1 MNPGKVVAPHRVDD
15 DLRLGP
21 AWRPH
26 GTTGTHFGFPD
37 DGRSFTTAVMRC
49 VGIGNCRTHTG
60 GVMCPSYRATYEEEH
75 STRGRA
81 RLLFEMLDG
90 HGDSPVTD
98 GWRSTE
104 VRDALDLCLSCK
116 GCKSDCPVGV
126 DMATYKAEF
135 LAHHYARRLRPA
147 AHYSLGWLPLWARL
161 SRLAPELVNSSLH
174 APGLA
179 PLGKRLAGVAVER
192 EAPAFARRSF
202 VQEWRARGGPEPDPA
217 DERAVLLWPDTF
229 TNYFRP
235 SVGRSA
241 VRLLEDAGFRVAV
254 PVSPLCCG
262 LTWISTGQLATAK
275 RVLRRTLGR
284 LRPWIEQGVPV
295 VGLEPSCTAVFRSD
309 AAELLPDDEDARRLA
324 RQCRTLA
331 EILVGDTP
339 GAWHPPRVGR
349 RATVQTH
356 CHQHAV
362 MKFDADRELMRR
374 AGIDAQVL
382 DEGCCGLAGNFGFE
396 RGHYD
401 LSMAV
406 GELGVLPAVRRTPD
420 DALVIADG
428 FSCRTQIEQGR
439 TGRRPLHLAEVLA
452 GAVDGSSPAG
462 AERPGGRPT

>member
-1 MNPGKVVAPHRVDD
+1 
-15 DLRLGP
+15 
-21 AWRPH
+21 
-26 GTTGTHFGFPD
+26 
-37 DGRSFTTAVMRC
+37 
-49 VGIGNCRTHTG
+49 
-60 GVMCPSYRATYEEEH
+60 
-75 STRGRA
+75 
-81 RLLFEMLDG
+81 
-90 HGDSPVTD
+90 
-98 GWRSTE
+98 
-104 VRDALDLCLSCK
+104 
-116 GCKSDCPVGV
+116 
-126 DMATYKAEF
+126 
-135 LAHHYARRLRPA
+135 
-147 AHYSLGWLPLWARL
+147 
-161 SRLAPELVNSSLH
+161 
-174 APGLA
+174 
-179 PLGKRLAGVAVER
+179 
-192 EAPAFARRSF
+192 
-202 VQEWRARGGPEPDPA
+202 
-217 DERAVLLWPDTF
+217 
-229 TNYFRP
+229 
-235 SVGRSA
+235 VGRSA